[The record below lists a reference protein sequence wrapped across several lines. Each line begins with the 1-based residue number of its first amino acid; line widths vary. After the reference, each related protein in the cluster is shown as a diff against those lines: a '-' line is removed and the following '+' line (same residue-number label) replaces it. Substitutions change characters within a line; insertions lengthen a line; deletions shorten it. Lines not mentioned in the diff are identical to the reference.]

1 MGEPVQHL
9 RPTTTVNDHI
19 RELQVRFVV
28 SVIAL
33 AIASVIVY
41 FFYGPILT
49 LLSSPLGA
57 PLYYSTPAGSFTF
70 VMRICFTG
78 ALIVT
83 IPILAYNIIMFI
95 RPAFEKTLTMKRVLI
110 TTGSST
116 LLAIAGAAF
125 AFYCILPGTLLF
137 FKGFQVTGLNALIS
151 ADNYLGFVTNII
163 IMFVIVF
170 QIPLL
175 VTFIDIIKPLKPKKL
190 LKMEKWVIL
199 GSLIVAL
206 LAPFTYDLLTSLL
219 IALPIIVLY
228 NLSIVIVVGRHA
240 SAKQKARTT
249 VSATLA
255 KPSTL
260 ATSILSLD
268 EIVFESFADDLIN
281 LEKPV
286 PVSNIATLGEC
297 MDIKSHN
304 IRHETVAPAAWVEE
318 RKAKRAALS
327 IQVHVFSDIRRV
339 QRASHVLASQ

>member
-33 AIASVIVY
+33 AIASAIVY

-78 ALIVT
+78 ALIIT

-175 VTFIDIIKPLKPKKL
+175 ITFIDIIKSLKPKKL

-281 LEKPV
+281 LEKPA
-286 PVSNIATLGEC
+286 PISNISALGEC

-304 IRHETVAPAAWVEE
+304 IRRETVAPAAWVEE

-327 IQVHVFSDIRRV
+327 AQVHVFSDIRRV